1 MRNIRRTIL
10 WTLLAQ
16 ALATTLPVAAQD
28 AAPPATPPQP
38 SPNQSPAAK
47 TATGAPAPASTADTK
62 TLEGVSVTGIRGSL
76 EAARD
81 VKKDSTQIVDAVV
94 ADDIGKLPDT
104 NVAESLGRVSGVQLV
119 RGMGE
124 GSDILVRGLHQNVF
138 LYNGREIYDSTG
150 RGGVG
155 LDQLGTSTY
164 GLLTLVPSQLISQLQ
179 VTKLASADQID
190 GALGGIIDINT
201 RMPLNADGDQ
211 NVVAVSGTYSG
222 LAHRAGG
229 SGFALLSA
237 KSQDNRWGAMV
248 AATYSHA
255 NVVQQGL
262 DTFSGYTA
270 FKDPTNPSIT
280 RYGDS
285 DMRAQNI
292 NDDRDKTGVSA
303 ILQWRPVNGVEITA
317 DTFYSHQEAERD
329 RYWLSF
335 NPTSGLSNAT
345 YSNNGIL
352 LAGTSKTPVLS
363 NTEVANIDS
372 DVWSTALKA
381 TFHVTDHLD
390 GSAAVSFDK
399 STAEYQQNYMRLQPK
414 TGVNSVVNFDLRN
427 GDFGG
432 FNISGVNLTDPSQLN
447 MTILFD
453 NDYRARTDAPE
464 ARTDWS
470 WAFDSDTWKSLDF
483 GLRYSQVSTAEN
495 PLRADIRPAGGIPA
509 TQLMDFLRIYSNNNF
524 MNGQFAG
531 LPRDYLASY
540 RSVFSGCSAFT
551 DFPAIS
557 QNPQCLNGANNSL
570 AYAGTFNIDEDFYE
584 GYTKLDWG
592 TSVGDMPLSGNVG
605 VRYVQRELDSRGNL
619 LSGSGAPIPTDFRR
633 TDRDWLPS
641 AIARLDINDRLTL
654 RGGVA
659 RVVAFPNTADLNNG
673 VSLNN
678 NAVFQNGVQIS
689 PGTGSGGAPNL
700 DPFKATQYDLSLE
713 YYYSD
718 QGLLSAGLFYKDIS
732 TFIIQKQ
739 SQETYGGTQY
749 LINREVNGD
758 QAKVQGAEILAQ
770 VPFTFLPDPFNG
782 FGMVATYTYVDSQ
795 TPIKDATGRSLTF
808 PGLSKNNANLIVYY
822 ETGPFSAR
830 VAYNWRDRYFV
841 SLSAANTGVY
851 NDTYSDLAAS
861 ISYNFTDRLSLQL
874 EASNLLNSQ
883 QRTYDGSVE
892 GLRTNVVYGR
902 NYMATATWRF

>member
-16 ALATTLPVAAQD
+16 ALAASLPAAAQTAD
-28 AAPPATPPQP
+28 TPAPP
-38 SPNQSPAAK
+38 
-47 TATGAPAPASTADTK
+47 APAPAAPANGQASQDQAK
-62 TLEGVSVTGIRGSL
+62 TLEGVSVSGIRGSL
-76 EAARD
+76 EASRD
-81 VKKDSTQIVDAVV
+81 IKKDSTQIVDAVV

-104 NVAESLGRVSGVQLV
+104 NVAESLGRVAGVQLV

-124 GSDILVRGLHQNVF
+124 GSDILVRGLHQNVY
-138 LYNGREIYDSTG
+138 LYNGREIYDATG

-201 RMPLNADGDQ
+201 RMPLYGDGDQ

-222 LAHRAGG
+222 LAHKAGG
-229 SGFALLSA
+229 SVFALLSA
-237 KSQDNRWGAMV
+237 RSKDDRWGAMV
-248 AATYSHA
+248 AASYSHA
-255 NVVQQGL
+255 DVVQQGL

-270 FKDPTNPSIT
+270 FKDPSNPSVQ

-292 NDDRDKTGVSA
+292 DDNRDKTGVSA
-303 ILQWRPVNGVEITA
+303 ILQFRPTSGVEITA
-317 DTFYSHQEAERD
+317 DTFYSHQEANRD
-329 RYWLSF
+329 RDWLSF
-335 NPTSGLSNAT
+335 NPSSGLSNAV
-345 YSNNGIL
+345 YSNNNIL
-352 LAGTSKTPVLS
+352 VAGTAKTPVLS
-363 NTEVANIDS
+363 NTEVADIDA
-372 DVWSTALKA
+372 DVWSSALKA
-381 TFHVTDHLD
+381 SFHATDHLE
-390 GSAAVSFDK
+390 GSAEVSYDR
-399 STAEYQQNYMRLQPK
+399 STAEYHQLYMRLQPAA
-414 TGVNSVVNFDLRN
+414 GVNSVVNFDLRK
-427 GDFGG
+427 GDFGA
-432 FNISGVNLTDPSQLN
+432 FNISGVNMTDPSQLN

-453 NDYRARTDAPE
+453 NDYRAKTTSPE
-464 ARTDWS
+464 ARTDWTWS
-470 WAFDSDTWKSLDF
+470 FDNDTWHALDF
-483 GLRYSQVSTAEN
+483 GVRYNQLNTDEN
-495 PLRADIRPAGGIPA
+495 PLRADIRPVGGIPA
-509 TQLMDFLRIYSNNNF
+509 TQLGQFLRVYSNNNF
-524 MNGQFAG
+524 MNGQFSG

-540 RSVFSGCSAFT
+540 RSALTGCAAFT
-551 DFPAIS
+551 AFPSIS
-557 QNPQCLNGANNSL
+557 QNPQCLNGAANAL
-570 AYAGTFNIDEDFYE
+570 AYAGTYTIDEDFYNA
-584 GYTKLDWG
+584 YAKLDWG
-592 TSVGDMPLSGNVG
+592 TQIGNMPLSGNLG
-605 VRYVQRELDSRGNL
+605 VRYVQRHLDSAGNL
-619 LSGSGAPIPTDFRR
+619 LSGSGQPIPTDFQR

-641 AIARLDINDRLTL
+641 AIAKLDISDSLLL

-659 RVVAFPNTADLNNG
+659 RVVAFPNTQDLNNG
-673 VSLNN
+673 VTLNN

-689 PGTGSGGAPNL
+689 PGTGTGGAPDL

-713 YYYSD
+713 WYYAD
-718 QGLLSAGLFYKDIS
+718 QALLSGGLFYKDVS

-739 SQETYGGTQY
+739 SAETYNATDY

-758 QAKVQGAEILAQ
+758 HAKVQGAEVLAQ

-782 FGMVATYTYVDSQ
+782 FGIVATYTYVDSK
-795 TPIKDATGRSLTF
+795 TPIKDVTGRSLTF
-808 PGLSKNNANLIVYY
+808 PGLSKNNVNFIAYY

-841 SLSAANTGVY
+841 SLSAANTGIY

-883 QRTYDGSVE
+883 QRTYDGSPE